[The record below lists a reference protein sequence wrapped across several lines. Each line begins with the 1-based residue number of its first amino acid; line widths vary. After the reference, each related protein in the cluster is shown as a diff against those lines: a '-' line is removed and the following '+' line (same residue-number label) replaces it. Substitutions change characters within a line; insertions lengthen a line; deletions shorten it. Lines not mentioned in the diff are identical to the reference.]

1 MTSEG
6 KVAGWF
12 WLAMGAIFLWGA
24 WGVLGKVAARSL
36 PFQAVYAVGVL
47 GHLATVVTVLLTTGG
62 RLPWHPA
69 GWAAALGAGLCTSVG
84 LLCFYGALARGP
96 AAVVVPLTSLY
107 PVITVLLSRVLLQE
121 TLTLRH
127 LAGIALAVAAGWLL
141 SEG

>member
-1 MTSEG
+1 M
-6 KVAGWF
+6 AGWLT
-12 WLAMGAIFLWGA
+12 LALAAIGMWGV
-24 WGVLGKVAARSL
+24 WGVLGKVAARVL

-47 GHLATVVTVLLTTGG
+47 GHGLTVAAVLLLTGF

-84 LLCFYGALARGP
+84 LLCFYGALSRGP

-107 PVITVLLSRVLLQE
+107 PVITVLLSQLFLKE

-127 LAGIALAVAAGWLL
+127 LAGITLALVAGWLL
-141 SEG
+141 AE